1 MVAPLFTALL
11 PAVPS
16 IASSLLNLGK
26 ERKAE
31 KKRLAAEQKRSLQ
44 ASLQTN
50 FRASELQRP
59 GQSRN
64 IESAS
69 TSRSSLMSVK
79 PKASTGMSTGSTGEF
94 SGTRS
99 FGIG

>member
-26 ERKAE
+26 ERKAT
-31 KKRLAAEQKRSLQ
+31 KAARAAEQKRSLQ

-50 FRASELQRP
+50 FRVNELSRPSASRP
-59 GQSRN
+59 

-69 TSRSSLMSVK
+69 TSRSSLMGVK
-79 PKASTGMSTGSTGEF
+79 PKASAGMSTGSSGEF
-94 SGTRS
+94 TGTRPY
-99 FGIG
+99 GTG

>member
-1 MVAPLFTALL
+1 MVGLFTAVL

-16 IASSLLNLGK
+16 IASSLLNLRK
-26 ERKAE
+26 ERKAT
-31 KKRLAAEQKRSLQ
+31 KAARAAEQKRSLQ

-50 FRASELQRP
+50 FRVNELSRPSASRP
-59 GQSRN
+59 

-69 TSRSSLMSVK
+69 TSRSSLMGVK
-79 PKASTGMSTGSTGEF
+79 PKSSAGLSTGSTGEF
-94 SGTRS
+94 TGTRT

>member
-1 MVAPLFTALL
+1 MVAPLFAPLL
-11 PAVPS
+11 PALPS
-16 IASSLLNLGK
+16 IASSLLNIGK

-31 KKRLAAEQKRSLQ
+31 KARLAAEQKRSLQ
-44 ASLQTN
+44 ASLQTR
-50 FRASELQRP
+50 FKVGELQRS

>member
-69 TSRSSLMSVK
+69 TSRSSLMGVK
-79 PKASTGMSTGSTGEF
+79 PKASAGMSTGSSGEF
-94 SGTRS
+94 TGTKPY
-99 FGIG
+99 GIG

>member
-26 ERKAE
+26 ERKAT
-31 KKRLAAEQKRSLQ
+31 KAARAAEEKRSLQ
-44 ASLQTN
+44 ASLQTR
-50 FRASELQRP
+50 FKVGELQRS
-59 GQSRN
+59 GASRP

-79 PKASTGMSTGSTGEF
+79 PKSSAGLSTGSTGEF
-94 SGTRS
+94 TGTRT

>member
-1 MVAPLFTALL
+1 MVASLFAPLL

-16 IASSLLNLGK
+16 IVGSLLNIGK

-31 KKRLAAEQKRSLQ
+31 KARRAAEQKRSLQ

-50 FRASELQRP
+50 FRANELQRP

-69 TSRSSLMSVK
+69 TSRSSLMGVK
-79 PKASTGMSTGSTGEF
+79 PKASAGMSTGSTGEF

>member
-1 MVAPLFTALL
+1 MVAPLFAAVL
-11 PAVPS
+11 PALPS
-16 IASSLLNLGK
+16 IAGSLLNLGK
-26 ERKAE
+26 ERKAS
-31 KKRLAAEQKRSLQ
+31 KAKRAADQRRSLED
-44 ASLQTN
+44 SLRTR
-50 FRASELQRP
+50 FKVDELQRS

-69 TSRSSLMSVK
+69 TSRSSLMGVK
-79 PKASTGMSTGSTGEF
+79 PKASIGMSTGSTGEF

>member
-1 MVAPLFTALL
+1 MVAPLFAAIL
-11 PAVPS
+11 PALPS

-26 ERKAE
+26 ERKAAAA
-31 KKRLAAEQKRSLQ
+31 KAAEQRRS
-44 ASLQTN
+44 SLEDTLRTR
-50 FRASELQRP
+50 FKVGELQRS

-69 TSRSSLMSVK
+69 TSRSSLMGVK
-79 PKASTGMSTGSTGEF
+79 PKPSTGLSTGSSGEF

>member
-1 MVAPLFTALL
+1 MVAPLFTAVL
-11 PAVPS
+11 PALPS

-26 ERKAE
+26 ERKAT
-31 KKRLAAEQKRSLQ
+31 KAARAAEQKRSLQ
-44 ASLQTN
+44 ASLQTR
-50 FRASELQRP
+50 FKVGELQRS
-59 GQSRN
+59 GQPRN

-69 TSRSSLMSVK
+69 TSRSSLMGVK
-79 PKASTGMSTGSTGEF
+79 PKASIGMSTGPTGEF

>member
-1 MVAPLFTALL
+1 MVAPLFAAVL
-11 PAVPS
+11 PALPS
-16 IASSLLNLGK
+16 IAGSLLNLGK
-26 ERKAE
+26 ERKAT
-31 KKRLAAEQKRSLQ
+31 KAARAAEQKRSLQ
-44 ASLQTN
+44 ASLQAR
-50 FRASELQRP
+50 FKVGELQRS

-69 TSRSSLMSVK
+69 TSRSSLMGVK
-79 PKASTGMSTGSTGEF
+79 PKPSTGLSTGSSGEF